1 MRLNDDESL
10 SFGCGCF
17 NQFYSRF
24 SQDSPKDRGSWD
36 VQFCLSEI
44 TVAELKYGAAKSNRP
59 EENRNETDSFCA
71 KFEIM
76 SIYPALDVFAFEKAR
91 LEKLGLRLDDF
102 DLLIGSTAIHYD
114 LVLVTNNVKHFERM
128 QRLNIE
134 NWAK

>member
-1 MRLNDDESL
+1 MSHYLL
-10 SFGCGCF
+10 
-17 NQFYSRF
+17 
-24 SQDSPKDRGSWD
+24 DSDVSINFIRGS
-36 VQFCLSEI
+36 VRILRRIEEIGMANFCLSEI

-76 SIYPALDVFAFEKAR
+76 SIYPVLDVFAYEKAR

-102 DLLIGSTAIHYD
+102 DLLIGSTAIHYN

-128 QRLNIE
+128 QGLNIE
-134 NWAK
+134 NWTK

>member
-1 MRLNDDESL
+1 M
-10 SFGCGCF
+10 
-17 NQFYSRF
+17 
-24 SQDSPKDRGSWD
+24 SQYLLDTDVSINYLRGFEETIRKVAEVGASSI
-36 VQFCLSEI
+36 CLSEI
-44 TVAELKYGAAKSNRP
+44 TVAELKYGAEKSNRP
-59 EENRNETDSFCA
+59 EYHRRRADSFCA

-102 DLLIGSTAIHYD
+102 DLLIGSTAIHND

-134 NWAK
+134 NWVK

>member
-1 MRLNDDESL
+1 M
-10 SFGCGCF
+10 G
-17 NQFYSRF
+17 
-24 SQDSPKDRGSWD
+24 
-36 VQFCLSEI
+36 
-44 TVAELKYGAAKSNRP
+44 AEKSNRP
-59 EENRNETDSFCA
+59 EYHRRRADSFSA

-91 LEKLGLRLDDF
+91 LKKLGLRLDDF

-134 NWAK
+134 NWTK

>member
-1 MRLNDDESL
+1 MSQYLLDTDVSINYLRG
-10 SFGCGCF
+10 FGETV
-17 NQFYSRF
+17 R
-24 SQDSPKDRGSWD
+24 KVAEVGSSGI
-36 VQFCLSEI
+36 CLSEI
-44 TVAELKYGAAKSNRP
+44 TVAELKYGAEKSNRP
-59 EENRNETDSFCA
+59 EFHRLRANSFCS

-76 SIYPALDVFAFEKAR
+76 QIYPVLDVFASEKAR

-128 QRLNIE
+128 QNLTIE